1 MTADIKHHKLL
12 QQHLNGVNVYYA
24 SGTFD
29 LSIPYM
35 TKNFKV
41 VRYSVTSWLNYDD
54 STVK

>member
-24 SGTFD
+24 CGTFD

-35 TKNFKV
+35 TKNIKV